1 MRNVM
6 DWINLQMIKARLA
19 LSGDESGQD
28 LAEYGLIL
36 ALIALVAILAL
47 STLGGNISTILT
59 SIADAL
65 TGSGSGGGGGTQ

>member
-36 ALIALVAILAL
+36 ALIALVVVTAL
-47 STLGGNISTILT
+47 TTLGGNISAILE
-59 SIADAL
+59 SIADKL
-65 TGSGSGGGGGTQ
+65 PD